1 MIYRLL
7 LMYRI
12 GRVITGEGRQVSLG
26 PPLINCAASV
36 AGGFVL

>member
-1 MIYRLL
+1 MANRDL

-26 PPLINCAASV
+26 PPLIHSAACL